1 MSEKKDYTPPEQRE
15 FMAWLKPESL
25 KPADERVRAF
35 PALTYLSRDKL
46 VIRAPKFLMD
56 FWTNTVV
63 SMGLTFP
70 RVYKFDPKVMYPLV
84 NDEDSQ
90 PMHIHIVADNL
101 MRLGENNVFGHLMS
115 SLVQSVM
122 RNQHSGLLDNFY
134 SDDVVMVKT
143 ADSNRINIDLP
154 VMMWQLRAVNDNPP
168 GPHLINGERT

>member
-1 MSEKKDYTPPEQRE
+1 
-15 FMAWLKPESL
+15 
-25 KPADERVRAF
+25 
-35 PALTYLSRDKL
+35 
-46 VIRAPKFLMD
+46 
-56 FWTNTVV
+56 
-63 SMGLTFP
+63 
-70 RVYKFDPKVMYPLV
+70 
-84 NDEDSQ
+84 
-90 PMHIHIVADNL
+90 MHIHIVADNL